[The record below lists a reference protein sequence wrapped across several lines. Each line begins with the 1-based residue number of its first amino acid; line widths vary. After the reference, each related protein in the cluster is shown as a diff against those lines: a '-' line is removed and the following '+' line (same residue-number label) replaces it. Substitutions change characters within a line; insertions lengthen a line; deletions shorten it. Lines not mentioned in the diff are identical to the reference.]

1 MATYHLSVKFG
12 GKGQAA
18 NHADYIERK
27 EKYRDRQDLEYSAHG
42 NMPEWARDNPSHF
55 WQAAD
60 QFERANGSTY
70 RELEIALPREL
81 TPEQRLELVQ
91 DFVRQEAGER
101 HAWSFAIHNPKA
113 SIDGGEQPHAHIM
126 MSQRV
131 NDGIERTPEQ
141 YFRRY
146 NARYPDRGGAKKDSG
161 NLTPTQQK
169 EQLREL
175 RKRWEVKHNE
185 HMRKHGFER
194 GFIDC
199 RTLKEQ
205 GIERRPEVHL
215 GFEAAGRLDDA
226 QRHDIMQKRSEPDYS
241 RHLEQARTVG
251 HDIREWLDT
260 PVIFA
265 ALKGPFKFSAWGI
278 ALYGILP
285 SEIAKDDP
293 NMMSKIVTSLPAETV
308 TNVQVSTLPLD
319 QATVSVT
326 KRVTDVVKDTRQHI
340 AVVAGVPM
348 SVPVVNAKPTRTPGV
363 FHASFP
369 GVPSLTV
376 STVKGLPVS
385 TTLPRGITED
395 KGRTAVPAGFTFG
408 GGSHE
413 AVIRF
418 PKESGQKP
426 VYVSVTDVLTPAQVK
441 QRQDEEKRLQQEWN
455 DAHPVEVAERNY
467 EQARAELNQA
477 NKDVARNQERQA
489 KAVQVYNSRK
499 SELDAAN
506 KTLADAKAEIK
517 QFERFAREPMAAG
530 HRMWQM
536 AGLKAQRAQT
546 DVNNKKAAFD
556 AAAKEKS
563 DADVALS
570 SALERRKQKEN
581 KEKDAKAKLDKESK
595 RNKPGKATGKGK
607 PVNNKW
613 LNNAGKDLGSPV
625 PDRIA
630 NKLRDK
636 EFKSFDDFRK
646 KFWEEV
652 SKDPEL
658 SKQFSRNNND
668 RMKVGKAPKTR
679 TQDVSGKRT
688 SFELHHEKP
697 ISQNGGVYDMDNIS
711 VVTPKRHIDIHR
723 GK

>member
-1 MATYHLSVKFG
+1 MSG
-12 GKGQAA
+12 GDGRGHNSGAHNTGGNINGGPTGLGGNGGA
-18 NHADYIERK
+18 SDGSGWSSENNPWGGGSGSGVHWGGG
-27 EKYRDRQDLEYSAHG
+27 SGHG
-42 NMPEWARDNPSHF
+42 NGGGNSNSGGGSNSSV
-55 WQAAD
+55 AAPMA
-60 QFERANGSTY
+60 FGFPALAAPGAGTLGISVSGEALSAA
-70 RELEIALPREL
+70 IA
-81 TPEQRLELVQ
+81 
-91 DFVRQEAGER
+91 
-101 HAWSFAIHNPKA
+101 
-113 SIDGGEQPHAHIM
+113 
-126 MSQRV
+126 
-131 NDGIERTPEQ
+131 
-141 YFRRY
+141 
-146 NARYPDRGGAKKDSG
+146 
-161 NLTPTQQK
+161 
-169 EQLREL
+169 
-175 RKRWEVKHNE
+175 
-185 HMRKHGFER
+185 
-194 GFIDC
+194 
-199 RTLKEQ
+199 
-205 GIERRPEVHL
+205 
-215 GFEAAGRLDDA
+215 
-226 QRHDIMQKRSEPDYS
+226 DIFS
-241 RHLEQARTVG
+241 
-251 HDIREWLDT
+251 
-260 PVIFA
+260 

-293 NMMSKIVTSLPAETV
+293 KMMSKIVTSLPAETV

-385 TTLPRGITED
+385 TALPRGITQD
-395 KGRTAVPAGFTFG
+395 KGRIAVPAGFTFG

-546 DVNNKKAAFD
+546 NVNNKKAAFD

-595 RNKPGKATGKGK
+595 RNKPGRATGKGK

>member
-1 MATYHLSVKFG
+1 MSG
-12 GKGQAA
+12 GDGRGHNSGAHNTGGNINGGPTGLGGNGGA
-18 NHADYIERK
+18 SDGSGWSSENNPWGGGSGSGVHWGGG
-27 EKYRDRQDLEYSAHG
+27 SGHG
-42 NMPEWARDNPSHF
+42 NGGGNSNSGGGSNSSV
-55 WQAAD
+55 AAPMA
-60 QFERANGSTY
+60 FGFPALAAPGAGTLGISVSGEALSAA
-70 RELEIALPREL
+70 IA
-81 TPEQRLELVQ
+81 
-91 DFVRQEAGER
+91 D
-101 HAWSFAIHNPKA
+101 
-113 SIDGGEQPHAHIM
+113 
-126 MSQRV
+126 
-131 NDGIERTPEQ
+131 
-141 YFRRY
+141 
-146 NARYPDRGGAKKDSG
+146 
-161 NLTPTQQK
+161 
-169 EQLREL
+169 
-175 RKRWEVKHNE
+175 
-185 HMRKHGFER
+185 
-194 GFIDC
+194 
-199 RTLKEQ
+199 
-205 GIERRPEVHL
+205 
-215 GFEAAGRLDDA
+215 
-226 QRHDIMQKRSEPDYS
+226 
-241 RHLEQARTVG
+241 
-251 HDIREWLDT
+251 
-260 PVIFA
+260 IFA

-293 NMMSKIVTSLPAETV
+293 NMMSKIVTLLPAETV

-595 RNKPGKATGKGK
+595 RNKPGEATGKGK

>member
-1 MATYHLSVKFG
+1 MSG
-12 GKGQAA
+12 GDG
-18 NHADYIERK
+18 
-27 EKYRDRQDLEYSAHG
+27 RDHNSGAHNTGG
-42 NMPEWARDNPSHF
+42 NI
-55 WQAAD
+55 
-60 QFERANGSTY
+60 NGGPTG
-70 RELEIALPREL
+70 L
-81 TPEQRLELVQ
+81 
-91 DFVRQEAGER
+91 
-101 HAWSFAIHNPKA
+101 
-113 SIDGGEQPHAHIM
+113 GG
-126 MSQRV
+126 
-131 NDGIERTPEQ
+131 N
-141 YFRRY
+141 
-146 NARYPDRGGAKKDSG
+146 GGASDGSGWSSENNPWGGGSGSGVHWGGGSG
-161 NLTPTQQK
+161 NGNGGGNGNSGGGSNSSVAAVAFGFPALATPGT
-169 EQLREL
+169 
-175 RKRWEVKHNE
+175 
-185 HMRKHGFER
+185 G
-194 GFIDC
+194 
-199 RTLKEQ
+199 TL
-205 GIERRPEVHL
+205 GIAVS
-215 GFEAAGRLDDA
+215 GEALSAAIAD
-226 QRHDIMQKRSEPDYS
+226 
-241 RHLEQARTVG
+241 
-251 HDIREWLDT
+251 
-260 PVIFA
+260 IFA

-563 DADVALS
+563 AADAALS
-570 SALERRKQKEN
+570 SAMESRKKKEDKKRSAENKLNEEKNKRRKGT
-581 KEKDAKAKLDKESK
+581 KDYGHDYH
-595 RNKPGKATGKGK
+595 P
-607 PVNNKW
+607 
-613 LNNAGKDLGSPV
+613 
-625 PDRIA
+625 
-630 NKLRDK
+630 
-636 EFKSFDDFRK
+636 
-646 KFWEEV
+646 
-652 SKDPEL
+652 
-658 SKQFSRNNND
+658 
-668 RMKVGKAPKTR
+668 APKTEDIKGLGELKEGR
-679 TQDVSGKRT
+679 PKTPKQGGGGKRARWYGDKGRKIYEWDSQHGELEGYRASDGQHLG
-688 SFELHHEKP
+688 SFDPKTGKQLKGP
-697 ISQNGGVYDMDNIS
+697 D
-711 VVTPKRHIDIHR
+711 PKRNI
-723 GK
+723 KKYL

>member
-1 MATYHLSVKFG
+1 MSG
-12 GKGQAA
+12 GDGRGHNSGAHNTGGNINGGPTGLGENGGA
-18 NHADYIERK
+18 SDGSGWSSENNPWGGGSGSGVHWGGG
-27 EKYRDRQDLEYSAHG
+27 SGHG
-42 NMPEWARDNPSHF
+42 NGGGNSNSGGGSNSSV
-55 WQAAD
+55 AAPMA
-60 QFERANGSTY
+60 FGFPALAAPGAGTLGISVSGEALSAA
-70 RELEIALPREL
+70 IA
-81 TPEQRLELVQ
+81 
-91 DFVRQEAGER
+91 D
-101 HAWSFAIHNPKA
+101 
-113 SIDGGEQPHAHIM
+113 
-126 MSQRV
+126 
-131 NDGIERTPEQ
+131 
-141 YFRRY
+141 
-146 NARYPDRGGAKKDSG
+146 
-161 NLTPTQQK
+161 
-169 EQLREL
+169 
-175 RKRWEVKHNE
+175 
-185 HMRKHGFER
+185 
-194 GFIDC
+194 
-199 RTLKEQ
+199 
-205 GIERRPEVHL
+205 
-215 GFEAAGRLDDA
+215 
-226 QRHDIMQKRSEPDYS
+226 
-241 RHLEQARTVG
+241 
-251 HDIREWLDT
+251 
-260 PVIFA
+260 IFA

>member
-1 MATYHLSVKFG
+1 MSG
-12 GKGQAA
+12 GDGRGHNSGAHNTGGNINGGPTGLGGNGGA
-18 NHADYIERK
+18 SDGSGWSSENNPWGGGSGSGVHWGGG
-27 EKYRDRQDLEYSAHG
+27 SGHG
-42 NMPEWARDNPSHF
+42 NGGGNSNSGGGSNSSV
-55 WQAAD
+55 AAPMA
-60 QFERANGSTY
+60 FGFPALAAPGAGTLGISVSGEALSAA
-70 RELEIALPREL
+70 IA
-81 TPEQRLELVQ
+81 
-91 DFVRQEAGER
+91 D
-101 HAWSFAIHNPKA
+101 
-113 SIDGGEQPHAHIM
+113 
-126 MSQRV
+126 
-131 NDGIERTPEQ
+131 
-141 YFRRY
+141 
-146 NARYPDRGGAKKDSG
+146 
-161 NLTPTQQK
+161 
-169 EQLREL
+169 
-175 RKRWEVKHNE
+175 
-185 HMRKHGFER
+185 
-194 GFIDC
+194 
-199 RTLKEQ
+199 
-205 GIERRPEVHL
+205 
-215 GFEAAGRLDDA
+215 
-226 QRHDIMQKRSEPDYS
+226 
-241 RHLEQARTVG
+241 
-251 HDIREWLDT
+251 
-260 PVIFA
+260 IFA

-426 VYVSVTDVLTPAQVK
+426 VYVLVTDVLTPAQVK

-455 DAHPVEVAERNY
+455 DTHPVEVAERNY
-467 EQARAELNQA
+467 EQARAELDQA

>member
-1 MATYHLSVKFG
+1 MSG
-12 GKGQAA
+12 GDG
-18 NHADYIERK
+18 
-27 EKYRDRQDLEYSAHG
+27 RDHNSGAHNTGG
-42 NMPEWARDNPSHF
+42 NI
-55 WQAAD
+55 
-60 QFERANGSTY
+60 NGGPTG
-70 RELEIALPREL
+70 L
-81 TPEQRLELVQ
+81 
-91 DFVRQEAGER
+91 
-101 HAWSFAIHNPKA
+101 
-113 SIDGGEQPHAHIM
+113 GG
-126 MSQRV
+126 
-131 NDGIERTPEQ
+131 N
-141 YFRRY
+141 
-146 NARYPDRGGAKKDSG
+146 GGASDGSGWSSENNPWGGGSGSGVHWGGGSG
-161 NLTPTQQK
+161 NGNGGGNGNSGGGSNSSVAAVAFGFPALATP
-169 EQLREL
+169 
-175 RKRWEVKHNE
+175 
-185 HMRKHGFER
+185 GA
-194 GFIDC
+194 G
-199 RTLKEQ
+199 TL
-205 GIERRPEVHL
+205 GIAVS
-215 GFEAAGRLDDA
+215 GEALSAAIAD
-226 QRHDIMQKRSEPDYS
+226 
-241 RHLEQARTVG
+241 
-251 HDIREWLDT
+251 
-260 PVIFA
+260 IFA

-441 QRQDEEKRLQQEWN
+441 QRQDEEKRFQQEWN

-563 DADVALS
+563 AADAALS
-570 SALERRKQKEN
+570 SAMESRKKKEDKKRSAENKLNEEKNKRRKGT
-581 KEKDAKAKLDKESK
+581 KDYGHDYH
-595 RNKPGKATGKGK
+595 P
-607 PVNNKW
+607 
-613 LNNAGKDLGSPV
+613 
-625 PDRIA
+625 
-630 NKLRDK
+630 
-636 EFKSFDDFRK
+636 
-646 KFWEEV
+646 
-652 SKDPEL
+652 
-658 SKQFSRNNND
+658 
-668 RMKVGKAPKTR
+668 APKTEDIKGLGELKEGR
-679 TQDVSGKRT
+679 PKTPKQGGGGKRARWYGDKGRKIYEWDSQHGELEGYRASDGQHLG
-688 SFELHHEKP
+688 SFDPKTGKQLKGP
-697 ISQNGGVYDMDNIS
+697 D
-711 VVTPKRHIDIHR
+711 PKRSI
-723 GK
+723 KKYL

>member
-1 MATYHLSVKFG
+1 MSG
-12 GKGQAA
+12 GDG
-18 NHADYIERK
+18 
-27 EKYRDRQDLEYSAHG
+27 RDHNSGAHNTGG
-42 NMPEWARDNPSHF
+42 NI
-55 WQAAD
+55 
-60 QFERANGSTY
+60 NGGPTG
-70 RELEIALPREL
+70 L
-81 TPEQRLELVQ
+81 
-91 DFVRQEAGER
+91 
-101 HAWSFAIHNPKA
+101 
-113 SIDGGEQPHAHIM
+113 GG
-126 MSQRV
+126 
-131 NDGIERTPEQ
+131 N
-141 YFRRY
+141 
-146 NARYPDRGGAKKDSG
+146 GGASDGSGWSSENNPWGGGSGSGVHWGGGSG
-161 NLTPTQQK
+161 NGNGGGNGNSGGGSNSSVAAVAFGFPALATP
-169 EQLREL
+169 
-175 RKRWEVKHNE
+175 
-185 HMRKHGFER
+185 GA
-194 GFIDC
+194 G
-199 RTLKEQ
+199 TL
-205 GIERRPEVHL
+205 GIAVS
-215 GFEAAGRLDDA
+215 GEALSAAIAD
-226 QRHDIMQKRSEPDYS
+226 
-241 RHLEQARTVG
+241 
-251 HDIREWLDT
+251 
-260 PVIFA
+260 IFA

-563 DADVALS
+563 AADAALS
-570 SALERRKQKEN
+570 SAMESRKKKEDKKRSAENKLNEEKNKRRKGT
-581 KEKDAKAKLDKESK
+581 KDYGHDYH
-595 RNKPGKATGKGK
+595 P
-607 PVNNKW
+607 
-613 LNNAGKDLGSPV
+613 
-625 PDRIA
+625 
-630 NKLRDK
+630 
-636 EFKSFDDFRK
+636 
-646 KFWEEV
+646 
-652 SKDPEL
+652 
-658 SKQFSRNNND
+658 
-668 RMKVGKAPKTR
+668 APKTEDIKGLGELKEGR
-679 TQDVSGKRT
+679 PKTPKQGGGGKRARWYGDKGRKIYEWDSQHGELEGYRASDGQHLG
-688 SFELHHEKP
+688 SFDPKTGKQLKGP
-697 ISQNGGVYDMDNIS
+697 D
-711 VVTPKRHIDIHR
+711 PKRSI
-723 GK
+723 KKYL

>member
-1 MATYHLSVKFG
+1 MSG
-12 GKGQAA
+12 GDG
-18 NHADYIERK
+18 
-27 EKYRDRQDLEYSAHG
+27 RDHNSGAHNTGG
-42 NMPEWARDNPSHF
+42 NI
-55 WQAAD
+55 
-60 QFERANGSTY
+60 NGGPTG
-70 RELEIALPREL
+70 L
-81 TPEQRLELVQ
+81 
-91 DFVRQEAGER
+91 
-101 HAWSFAIHNPKA
+101 
-113 SIDGGEQPHAHIM
+113 GG
-126 MSQRV
+126 
-131 NDGIERTPEQ
+131 N
-141 YFRRY
+141 
-146 NARYPDRGGAKKDSG
+146 GGASDGSGWSSENNPWGGGSGSGVHWGGGSG
-161 NLTPTQQK
+161 NGNGGGNGNSSGGGSNSSVAAP
-169 EQLREL
+169 
-175 RKRWEVKHNE
+175 VAF
-185 HMRKHGFER
+185 GFPALAAP
-194 GFIDC
+194 GAG
-199 RTLKEQ
+199 TL
-205 GIERRPEVHL
+205 GIAVS
-215 GFEAAGRLDDA
+215 GEALSAAIAD
-226 QRHDIMQKRSEPDYS
+226 
-241 RHLEQARTVG
+241 
-251 HDIREWLDT
+251 
-260 PVIFA
+260 IFA

-293 NMMSKIVTSLPAETV
+293 KMMSKIVTSLPAETV

-441 QRQDEEKRLQQEWN
+441 QRQDEENRLQQEWN
-455 DAHPVEVAERNY
+455 DTHPVEVAERNY
-467 EQARAELNQA
+467 EQARAELDQA

-563 DADVALS
+563 AADAALS
-570 SALERRKQKEN
+570 SAMESRKKKEDKKRSAENKLNEEKNKRRKGT
-581 KEKDAKAKLDKESK
+581 KDYGHDYH
-595 RNKPGKATGKGK
+595 P
-607 PVNNKW
+607 
-613 LNNAGKDLGSPV
+613 
-625 PDRIA
+625 
-630 NKLRDK
+630 
-636 EFKSFDDFRK
+636 
-646 KFWEEV
+646 
-652 SKDPEL
+652 
-658 SKQFSRNNND
+658 
-668 RMKVGKAPKTR
+668 APKTEDIKGLGELKEGR
-679 TQDVSGKRT
+679 PKTPKQGGGGKRARWYGDKGRKIYEWDSQHGELEGYRASDGQHLG
-688 SFELHHEKP
+688 SFDPKTGKQLKGP
-697 ISQNGGVYDMDNIS
+697 D
-711 VVTPKRHIDIHR
+711 PKRNI
-723 GK
+723 KKYL

>member
-1 MATYHLSVKFG
+1 MSG
-12 GKGQAA
+12 GDGRGHNSGAHNTGGNINGGPTGLGGNGGA
-18 NHADYIERK
+18 SDGSGWSSENNPWGGGSGSGVHWGGG
-27 EKYRDRQDLEYSAHG
+27 SGHG
-42 NMPEWARDNPSHF
+42 NGGGNSNSGGGSNSSV
-55 WQAAD
+55 AAPMA
-60 QFERANGSTY
+60 FGFPALAAPGAGTLGISVSGEALSAA
-70 RELEIALPREL
+70 IA
-81 TPEQRLELVQ
+81 
-91 DFVRQEAGER
+91 D
-101 HAWSFAIHNPKA
+101 
-113 SIDGGEQPHAHIM
+113 
-126 MSQRV
+126 
-131 NDGIERTPEQ
+131 
-141 YFRRY
+141 
-146 NARYPDRGGAKKDSG
+146 
-161 NLTPTQQK
+161 
-169 EQLREL
+169 
-175 RKRWEVKHNE
+175 
-185 HMRKHGFER
+185 
-194 GFIDC
+194 
-199 RTLKEQ
+199 
-205 GIERRPEVHL
+205 
-215 GFEAAGRLDDA
+215 
-226 QRHDIMQKRSEPDYS
+226 
-241 RHLEQARTVG
+241 
-251 HDIREWLDT
+251 
-260 PVIFA
+260 IFA

-546 DVNNKKAAFD
+546 DVNNKKASFD

>member
-1 MATYHLSVKFG
+1 MSG
-12 GKGQAA
+12 GDG
-18 NHADYIERK
+18 
-27 EKYRDRQDLEYSAHG
+27 RDHNSGAHNTGG
-42 NMPEWARDNPSHF
+42 NI
-55 WQAAD
+55 
-60 QFERANGSTY
+60 NGGPTG
-70 RELEIALPREL
+70 L
-81 TPEQRLELVQ
+81 
-91 DFVRQEAGER
+91 
-101 HAWSFAIHNPKA
+101 
-113 SIDGGEQPHAHIM
+113 GG
-126 MSQRV
+126 
-131 NDGIERTPEQ
+131 N
-141 YFRRY
+141 
-146 NARYPDRGGAKKDSG
+146 GGASDGSGWSSENNPWGGGSGSGVHWGGGSG
-161 NLTPTQQK
+161 NGNGGGNGNSGGGSNSSVAAVAFGFPALATP
-169 EQLREL
+169 
-175 RKRWEVKHNE
+175 
-185 HMRKHGFER
+185 GA
-194 GFIDC
+194 G
-199 RTLKEQ
+199 TL
-205 GIERRPEVHL
+205 GIAVS
-215 GFEAAGRLDDA
+215 GEALSAAIAD
-226 QRHDIMQKRSEPDYS
+226 
-241 RHLEQARTVG
+241 
-251 HDIREWLDT
+251 
-260 PVIFA
+260 IFA

-418 PKESGQKP
+418 PKESRQKP

-563 DADVALS
+563 AADAALS
-570 SALERRKQKEN
+570 SAMESRKKKEDKKRSAENKLNEEKNKRRKGT
-581 KEKDAKAKLDKESK
+581 KDYGHDYH
-595 RNKPGKATGKGK
+595 P
-607 PVNNKW
+607 
-613 LNNAGKDLGSPV
+613 
-625 PDRIA
+625 
-630 NKLRDK
+630 
-636 EFKSFDDFRK
+636 
-646 KFWEEV
+646 
-652 SKDPEL
+652 
-658 SKQFSRNNND
+658 
-668 RMKVGKAPKTR
+668 APKTEDIKGLGELKEGR
-679 TQDVSGKRT
+679 PKTPKQGGGGKRARWYGDKGRKIYEWDSQHGELEGYRASDGQHLG
-688 SFELHHEKP
+688 SFDPKTGKQLKGP
-697 ISQNGGVYDMDNIS
+697 D
-711 VVTPKRHIDIHR
+711 PKRSI
-723 GK
+723 KKYL

>member
-1 MATYHLSVKFG
+1 MSG
-12 GKGQAA
+12 GDGRGLNSGAHNTGGNINGGPTGLGGNGGA
-18 NHADYIERK
+18 SDGSGWSSENNPWGGGSGSGVHWGGG
-27 EKYRDRQDLEYSAHG
+27 SGHG
-42 NMPEWARDNPSHF
+42 NGGGNSNSGGGSNSSV
-55 WQAAD
+55 AAPMA
-60 QFERANGSTY
+60 FGFPALAAPGAGTLGISVSGEALSAA
-70 RELEIALPREL
+70 IA
-81 TPEQRLELVQ
+81 
-91 DFVRQEAGER
+91 D
-101 HAWSFAIHNPKA
+101 
-113 SIDGGEQPHAHIM
+113 
-126 MSQRV
+126 
-131 NDGIERTPEQ
+131 
-141 YFRRY
+141 
-146 NARYPDRGGAKKDSG
+146 
-161 NLTPTQQK
+161 
-169 EQLREL
+169 
-175 RKRWEVKHNE
+175 
-185 HMRKHGFER
+185 
-194 GFIDC
+194 
-199 RTLKEQ
+199 
-205 GIERRPEVHL
+205 
-215 GFEAAGRLDDA
+215 
-226 QRHDIMQKRSEPDYS
+226 
-241 RHLEQARTVG
+241 
-251 HDIREWLDT
+251 
-260 PVIFA
+260 IFA

>member
-1 MATYHLSVKFG
+1 MSG
-12 GKGQAA
+12 GDGRGHNSGAHNTGGNINGGPTGLGGNGGA
-18 NHADYIERK
+18 SDGSGWSSENNPWGGGSGSGVHWGGG
-27 EKYRDRQDLEYSAHG
+27 SGHG
-42 NMPEWARDNPSHF
+42 NGGGTSNSGGGSNSSV
-55 WQAAD
+55 AAPMA
-60 QFERANGSTY
+60 FGFPALAAPGAGTLGISVSGEALSAA
-70 RELEIALPREL
+70 IA
-81 TPEQRLELVQ
+81 
-91 DFVRQEAGER
+91 
-101 HAWSFAIHNPKA
+101 
-113 SIDGGEQPHAHIM
+113 
-126 MSQRV
+126 
-131 NDGIERTPEQ
+131 
-141 YFRRY
+141 
-146 NARYPDRGGAKKDSG
+146 
-161 NLTPTQQK
+161 
-169 EQLREL
+169 
-175 RKRWEVKHNE
+175 
-185 HMRKHGFER
+185 
-194 GFIDC
+194 
-199 RTLKEQ
+199 
-205 GIERRPEVHL
+205 
-215 GFEAAGRLDDA
+215 
-226 QRHDIMQKRSEPDYS
+226 DIFS
-241 RHLEQARTVG
+241 
-251 HDIREWLDT
+251 
-260 PVIFA
+260 

-293 NMMSKIVTSLPAETV
+293 KMMSKIVTSLPAETV

-385 TTLPRGITED
+385 TALPRGITQD

-426 VYVSVTDVLTPAQVK
+426 VYVSVTDVLTSAQVK

-546 DVNNKKAAFD
+546 NVNNKKAAFD

-595 RNKPGKATGKGK
+595 RNKPGRATGKGK

>member
-1 MATYHLSVKFG
+1 MSG
-12 GKGQAA
+12 GDG
-18 NHADYIERK
+18 
-27 EKYRDRQDLEYSAHG
+27 RDHNSGAHNTGGNINGGPTGLGGNGGASDGSGWSSENNPWGGGSGSGVHWGGGSGHG
-42 NMPEWARDNPSHF
+42 NGGGNSNSGGGSNSSV
-55 WQAAD
+55 AAPMA
-60 QFERANGSTY
+60 FGFPALAAPGAGTLGISVSGEALSAA
-70 RELEIALPREL
+70 IA
-81 TPEQRLELVQ
+81 
-91 DFVRQEAGER
+91 D
-101 HAWSFAIHNPKA
+101 
-113 SIDGGEQPHAHIM
+113 
-126 MSQRV
+126 
-131 NDGIERTPEQ
+131 
-141 YFRRY
+141 
-146 NARYPDRGGAKKDSG
+146 
-161 NLTPTQQK
+161 
-169 EQLREL
+169 
-175 RKRWEVKHNE
+175 
-185 HMRKHGFER
+185 
-194 GFIDC
+194 
-199 RTLKEQ
+199 
-205 GIERRPEVHL
+205 
-215 GFEAAGRLDDA
+215 
-226 QRHDIMQKRSEPDYS
+226 
-241 RHLEQARTVG
+241 
-251 HDIREWLDT
+251 
-260 PVIFA
+260 IFA

-426 VYVSVTDVLTPAQVK
+426 VYVLVTDVLTPAQVK

>member
-1 MATYHLSVKFG
+1 MSG
-12 GKGQAA
+12 GDGRGHNSGAHNTGGNINGGPTGLGGNGGA
-18 NHADYIERK
+18 SDGSGWSSENNPWGGGSGSGVHWGGG
-27 EKYRDRQDLEYSAHG
+27 SGHG
-42 NMPEWARDNPSHF
+42 NGGGNSNSGGGSNSSV
-55 WQAAD
+55 AAPMA
-60 QFERANGSTY
+60 FGFPALAAPGAGTLGISVSGEALSAA
-70 RELEIALPREL
+70 IA
-81 TPEQRLELVQ
+81 
-91 DFVRQEAGER
+91 D
-101 HAWSFAIHNPKA
+101 
-113 SIDGGEQPHAHIM
+113 
-126 MSQRV
+126 
-131 NDGIERTPEQ
+131 
-141 YFRRY
+141 
-146 NARYPDRGGAKKDSG
+146 
-161 NLTPTQQK
+161 
-169 EQLREL
+169 
-175 RKRWEVKHNE
+175 
-185 HMRKHGFER
+185 
-194 GFIDC
+194 
-199 RTLKEQ
+199 
-205 GIERRPEVHL
+205 
-215 GFEAAGRLDDA
+215 
-226 QRHDIMQKRSEPDYS
+226 
-241 RHLEQARTVG
+241 
-251 HDIREWLDT
+251 
-260 PVIFA
+260 IFA

-348 SVPVVNAKPTRTPGV
+348 SVPVVNAKPTRTPGGV
-363 FHASFP
+363 HASFP

>member
-1 MATYHLSVKFG
+1 MSG
-12 GKGQAA
+12 GDGRGHNSGAHNTGGNINGGPTGLGGNGGA
-18 NHADYIERK
+18 SDGSGWSSENNPWGGGSGSGVHWGGG
-27 EKYRDRQDLEYSAHG
+27 SGHG
-42 NMPEWARDNPSHF
+42 NGGGNSNSGGGSNSSV
-55 WQAAD
+55 AAPMA
-60 QFERANGSTY
+60 FGFPALAAPGAGTLGISVSGEALSAA
-70 RELEIALPREL
+70 IA
-81 TPEQRLELVQ
+81 
-91 DFVRQEAGER
+91 D
-101 HAWSFAIHNPKA
+101 
-113 SIDGGEQPHAHIM
+113 
-126 MSQRV
+126 
-131 NDGIERTPEQ
+131 
-141 YFRRY
+141 
-146 NARYPDRGGAKKDSG
+146 
-161 NLTPTQQK
+161 
-169 EQLREL
+169 
-175 RKRWEVKHNE
+175 
-185 HMRKHGFER
+185 
-194 GFIDC
+194 
-199 RTLKEQ
+199 
-205 GIERRPEVHL
+205 
-215 GFEAAGRLDDA
+215 
-226 QRHDIMQKRSEPDYS
+226 
-241 RHLEQARTVG
+241 
-251 HDIREWLDT
+251 
-260 PVIFA
+260 IFA

-376 STVKGLPVS
+376 SSVKGLPVS

-426 VYVSVTDVLTPAQVK
+426 VYVLVTDVLTPAQVK